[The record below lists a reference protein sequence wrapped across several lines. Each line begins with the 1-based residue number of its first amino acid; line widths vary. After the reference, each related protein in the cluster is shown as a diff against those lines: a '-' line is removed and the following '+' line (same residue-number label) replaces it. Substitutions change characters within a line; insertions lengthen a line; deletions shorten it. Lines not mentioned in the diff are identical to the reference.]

1 MVSLTTRIWIY
12 RPHTSQS
19 ASNTKEPCAQFL
31 YEEMREEDLS
41 KLFIAA
47 KGNAR
52 YMKVNE
58 VETPQR
64 TSVRND
70 F

>member
-1 MVSLTTRIWIY
+1 MQKT
-12 RPHTSQS
+12 
-19 ASNTKEPCAQFL
+19 
-31 YEEMREEDLS
+31 REEDLS
-41 KLFIAA
+41 KLFIAF

-58 VETPQR
+58 GETHQR
-64 TSVRND
+64 RSVRND